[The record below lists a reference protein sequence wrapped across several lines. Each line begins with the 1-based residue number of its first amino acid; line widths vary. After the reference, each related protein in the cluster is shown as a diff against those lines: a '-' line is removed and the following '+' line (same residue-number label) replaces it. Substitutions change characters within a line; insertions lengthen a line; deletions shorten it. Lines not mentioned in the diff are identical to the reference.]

1 MGEFRVRS
9 KVSVRSSACRGAVD
23 GWLRPACPRQN
34 EMARQRSIGAA
45 FEGEFCN
52 VTRGSVGKDV
62 VRDV

>member
-1 MGEFRVRS
+1 
-9 KVSVRSSACRGAVD
+9 
-23 GWLRPACPRQN
+23 
-34 EMARQRSIGAA
+34 MARQLSIGAA